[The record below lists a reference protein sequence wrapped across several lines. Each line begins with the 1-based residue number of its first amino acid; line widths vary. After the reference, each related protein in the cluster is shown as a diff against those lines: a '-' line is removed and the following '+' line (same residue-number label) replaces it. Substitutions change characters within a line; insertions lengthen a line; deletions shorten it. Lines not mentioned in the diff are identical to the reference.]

1 MIPALEYHLDGE
13 VVLLLDAMEDEV
25 LDKDTVDRVVRVV
38 SDVEPVA
45 VGVTLFDVD
54 TNDSE
59 DGR

>member
-1 MIPALEYHLDGE
+1 
-13 VVLLLDAMEDEV
+13 MEDEV
-25 LDKDTVDRVVRVV
+25 LDKDTVGRVVRVV
-38 SDVEPVA
+38 SDVEPVV

>member
-25 LDKDTVDRVVRVV
+25 LDKDTVGRVVRVV
-38 SDVEPVA
+38 SDVEPVV

-54 TNDSE
+54 TDDSE